1 MKNLPWLLLVA
12 LLAVNVGL
20 VAKWKYLTGSLREAR
35 STAAPALLKARYA
48 DEEEALLARIGAVPA
63 SFPRLEANGIPEDS
77 VQFLLIVGV
86 SDCTSSIEDEI
97 AKLNQL
103 AAHRSE
109 RLAGVRGFFVAE
121 SQAAV
126 ARRFIQNLSPP
137 PRFPI
142 TVENVVQHVPE
153 ATTPLVLVIRSGD
166 GRILD
171 AYKPI
176 VEDLTKRDAFYARW
190 FAALGLS

>member
-12 LLAVNVGL
+12 LLAANVGL
-20 VAKWKYLTGSLREAR
+20 VAKWKSLTGSLREVR
-35 STAAPALLKARYA
+35 STAAPALLKAKYA
-48 DEEEALLARIGAVPA
+48 EEEEALLAGIRAVPA
-63 SFPRLEANGIPEDS
+63 AFPRMEADGISKDS
-77 VQFLLIVGV
+77 VQFILIVGAN
-86 SDCTSSIEDEI
+86 DCTSSIEDEI

-103 AAHRSE
+103 AAHGSE
-109 RLAGVRGFFVAE
+109 RLAGVRGFFVDE

-126 ARRFIQNLSPP
+126 AHRFIQSLSPP
-137 PRFPI
+137 PLFPI
-142 TVENVVQHVPE
+142 IVENVVPYVPK

-190 FAALGLS
+190 FAALGLT